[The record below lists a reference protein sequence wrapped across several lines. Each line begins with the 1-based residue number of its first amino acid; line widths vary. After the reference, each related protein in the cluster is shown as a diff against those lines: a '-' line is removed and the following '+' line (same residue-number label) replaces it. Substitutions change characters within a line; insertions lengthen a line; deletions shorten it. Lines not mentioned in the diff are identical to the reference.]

1 MAAIKYASS
10 IDLVKNEIQN
20 AVVQNLASPP
30 SSPNPGQIYYD
41 TGTNQM
47 YFYNGTT
54 WVSGGSTSTVTD
66 VTGTAP
72 IVSSGGSTP
81 AISITAASSSNAG
94 SMSAS
99 DKTKLDAATSANTNS
114 AIVQRDSSGNF
125 SAGTITATLSG
136 NASSASNASNLNS
149 QAASYYLS
157 RSNHTGSQLAS
168 TISDFDTQVRTSRL
182 DQMAAPTSAVS
193 LNSQRITSVA
203 TPSVDSDVA
212 TKGYV
217 DATKQGLVF
226 KDSVRV
232 ATTGNLAATRSSNT
246 LTASSNGSIN
256 DTGIDSVT
264 DLALNERVL
273 VKDQSTGADI
283 GIYYITVLGNG
294 STPWVMVR
302 ATDFDSS
309 GDAAPGSYVFV
320 NEGTVNADSAWVLS
334 TNAPITL
341 NTTNLLFIK
350 FSGAAQITA
359 GAALDKTGNTLDVKV
374 DDTTIEISSD
384 QLQTKAPYRT
394 RIFNAQ
400 IGDGTTTDI
409 VVTHNFGTR
418 RVTAT
423 VRRVASPYD
432 QVIVD
437 NESTGVNTVTF
448 KFNVA
453 PSTNEFDVTILG

>member
-1 MAAIKYASS
+1 MKYLSNL
-10 IDLVKNEIQN
+10 DLVKNELQN
-20 AVVQNLASPP
+20 AVIQNLASAPG
-30 SSPNPGQIYYD
+30 SPVEGLVYYD
-41 TGTNQM
+41 TGTHQF

-54 WVSGGSTSTVTD
+54 WVSGGSPSTVTD

-81 AISITAASSSNAG
+81 AISITAATTSNPG
-94 SMSAS
+94 SMSAA
-99 DKTKLDAATSANTNS
+99 DKTKLDAATASATNS
-114 AIVQRDSSGNF
+114 TLVSRDSSGNF
-125 SAGTITATLSG
+125 AAGTITATLSG
-136 NASSASNASNLNS
+136 NASSATNASNLNS

-182 DQMAAPTSAVS
+182 DQMAAPSSAVS
-193 LNSQRITSVA
+193 FNSQRITSVA

-226 KDSVRV
+226 KDAVRV
-232 ATTGNLAATRSSNT
+232 TTTGNLAASRSSNT
-246 LTASSNGSIN
+246 LTASGNGSIN

-273 VKDQSTGADI
+273 VKDQSTPADN

-294 STPWVMVR
+294 GAPWVMVR
-302 ATDFDSS
+302 AVDFDSS
-309 GDAAPGSYVFV
+309 GDAAPGSYVFI
-320 NEGTVNADSAWVLS
+320 NEGTDNADSAWVLS

-341 NTTNLLFIK
+341 NTTGLTFSK

-359 GAALDKTGNTLDVKV
+359 GAGLSKTGNTLDVNV
-374 DDTTIEISSD
+374 DGTSIEISSD
-384 QLQTKAPYRT
+384 ALQIKAPYRLK
-394 RIFNAQ
+394 IYNAS
-400 IGDGTTTDI
+400 IGDGSTTAI
-409 VVTHNFGTR
+409 VVTHNLGSR
-418 RVTAT
+418 RVTAS

-437 NESTGVNTVTF
+437 NESTTSNTSTF

-453 PSTNEFDVTILG
+453 PATNEFDVQIISAG